1 MLIKLIIPVLVT
13 VLITGASYAA
23 SNVQKSDFA
32 VKNHT
37 SLSIKKPKK
46 KKGKTK
52 TRRHKK
58 CEAYGG

>member
-13 VLITGASYAA
+13 VLITGASYATLNVPK
-23 SNVQKSDFA
+23 SNSVTE
-32 VKNHT
+32 NHT
-37 SLSIKKPKK
+37 SLTIKKPKK

-52 TRRHKK
+52 TRRRKK